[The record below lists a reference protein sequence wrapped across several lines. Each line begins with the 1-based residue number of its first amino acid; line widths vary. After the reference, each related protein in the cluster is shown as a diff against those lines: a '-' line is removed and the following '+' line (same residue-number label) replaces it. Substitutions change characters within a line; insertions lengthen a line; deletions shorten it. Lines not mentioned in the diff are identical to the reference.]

1 MPAPLHCRAGSGTAA
16 ASATPAQGRL
26 QMFSVQEGE
35 VFRDPWEQSPSSL
48 VQASQSWDEQKPSTF
63 LSCESSVSLCTVLP
77 IRTAILSASQPSWA
91 PRFHASANSFH
102 LSSAPPHP
110 CPPALC
116 TCDLVSCQ
124 ASLPSL
130 LSLRAEV
137 QGVLQALDW
146 AVVFSPCGARDHLA
160 GIPKSCCPWLRVCG
174 DAQDADH
181 RHWEGSGALTGLAG
195 TDPGTV
201 LCVLQHC

>member
-16 ASATPAQGRL
+16 SATPAQGHL

-63 LSCESSVSLCTVLP
+63 LSCESPVSLCTVLP

-110 CPPALC
+110 CPPAVC
-116 TCDLVSCQ
+116 TCDLFPVRP
-124 ASLPSL
+124 PSPACCHSEL
-130 LSLRAEV
+130 KFKACSRPWTGQWFSVPVEQETTW
-137 QGVLQALDW
+137 QGYQNPAVL
-146 AVVFSPCGARDHLA
+146 G
-160 GIPKSCCPWLRVCG
+160 
-174 DAQDADH
+174 
-181 RHWEGSGALTGLAG
+181 
-195 TDPGTV
+195 
-201 LCVLQHC
+201 